1 MLLFYGK
8 IMRKL
13 YQALSIV
20 APSGEYITQ
29 GVKTL
34 EIRSWRPE
42 QLPLKNL
49 IIVENTHYLNQC
61 GDEEGRAIAFVD
73 IHSVH
78 AWKNTEIE
86 SAKASY
92 WQEGYW
98 AWVIENVRPI
108 HPPVNMSARR
118 KIYWVELE
126 QM

>member
-1 MLLFYGK
+1 
-8 IMRKL
+8 MRKL

-20 APSGEYITQ
+20 APSGEYIAQ

-61 GDEEGRAIAFVD
+61 GDEEEGRAVAWVD
-73 IHSVH
+73 ITSVH

-108 HPPVNMSARR
+108 HPPVKTIARR

>member
-1 MLLFYGK
+1 MGE

-13 YQALSIV
+13 YQALSLV
-20 APSGEYITQ
+20 APSGEYIAQ

-49 IIVENTHYLNQC
+49 MIVENTHYLNKH
-61 GDEEGRAIAFVD
+61 GDEEEGRAIAFVD
-73 IHSVH
+73 IQSVH
-78 AWKNTEIE
+78 VWENTEIE

-92 WQEGYW
+92 WQKGYW

-108 HPPVNMSARR
+108 HPPVNMPARR

>member
-1 MLLFYGK
+1 MSK
-8 IMRKL
+8 IMKKL

-20 APSGEYITQ
+20 APSGEYIVQ
-29 GVKTL
+29 GIKTL

-49 IIVENTHYLNQC
+49 LIVENTHYLNRH
-61 GDEEGRAIAFVD
+61 GDEEEGRAIAFVD
-73 IHSVH
+73 IQSVH
-78 AWKNTEIE
+78 AWKNTEID

-92 WQEGYW
+92 WEDGYW

-108 HPPVNMSARR
+108 NPPIKTMARR
-118 KIYWVELE
+118 KIYWIELE

>member
-1 MLLFYGK
+1 MS
-8 IMRKL
+8 KL

-20 APSGEYITQ
+20 APSGEYIAQ

-49 IIVENTHYLNQC
+49 MIVENTHYLNKH
-61 GDEEGRAIAFVD
+61 GDEEEGRAIAWVD
-73 IHSVH
+73 ITSVH
-78 AWKNTEIE
+78 VWQKNELE
-86 SAKASY
+86 QAKASY
-92 WQEGYW
+92 WEDGYW

-108 HPPVNMSARR
+108 HPPVKTIARR

>member
-1 MLLFYGK
+1 MK
-8 IMRKL
+8 KL

-20 APSGEYITQ
+20 APSGEYIVQ

-49 IIVENTHYLNQC
+49 LIVENTHYLNRH
-61 GDEEGRAIAFVD
+61 GDEEEGRAIAFVD
-73 IHSVH
+73 IQSVH

-92 WQEGYW
+92 WEDG
-98 AWVIENVRPI
+98 
-108 HPPVNMSARR
+108 
-118 KIYWVELE
+118 
-126 QM
+126 